1 MNDCEYMKITYVNT
15 RLRNDCKV
23 IENKH
28 LLKSKYIY
36 CTLDKQTYF
45 EIDTI
50 ICSLPG
56 PVKIKLKIM
65 YMSKFMVLSFWD
77 K

>member
-1 MNDCEYMKITYVNT
+1 MNDCEYMKITYVNS

-45 EIDTI
+45 TI
-50 ICSLPG
+50 MCSLSG

-65 YMSKFMVLSFWD
+65 YMSKFMVLSF
-77 K
+77 